1 MINIGEYQELTV
13 VKMRSQGAYLAEGDE
28 GAEGSQ
34 EVLLPKA
41 QVPEGTE
48 AGAKI
53 RVFIYRD
60 SADRLIATTA
70 TPLAELHKVTRLT
83 VKEVTKIGAF
93 LDWGLEKDLLLPFKE
108 MTAKLKAGD
117 EVLTALYVDKSG
129 RLAATMRI
137 HPYLRLDPPY
147 IKNAE
152 VKGTVYQIEENFGI
166 FVAVDDTYSGMV
178 PRRES
183 AGDVKVGDSV
193 TARVTA
199 VKADGKLDLSLRRP
213 AYLEIEDD
221 AAAIIEIIKR
231 DFGGELPFDD
241 RAEPERI
248 REVFSLSKAAF
259 KRAVGHL
266 MKSGEA
272 MLSEGH
278 IKLL

>member
-13 VKMRSQGAYLAEGDE
+13 VKMRSQGAYLAEGDD

-117 EVLTALYVDKSG
+117 EVLAALYVDKSG

-193 TARVTA
+193 TVRVTA